1 MGGFTFL
8 LQTVSIIGVT
18 LQKFGWMRRKVLI
31 YGGFFAALLVV
42 FYFFLYRFAD
52 FSPSGLKVINENV
65 QDFSF
70 TSQDNQP
77 FTQKEVEG
85 KVYVAEYF
93 FTTCAGICPKMNANM
108 RRVYDAFKTEKS
120 FLILSHTCMPE
131 TDSVPV
137 LKAYEHK
144 MLNGKLAKNADGSLR
159 IDDEGISTAATGTAA
174 TNWFFVTGNKVAL
187 YKMARES
194 YIIDNNQRDT
204 AQKISDQFLHT
215 QFFALVDKQRRVR
228 GIYDGLKATEVDKLI
243 DDIPGLLKEK
253 TPKGT
258 FRNGFSNTPN

>member
-1 MGGFTFL
+1 
-8 LQTVSIIGVT
+8 
-18 LQKFGWMRRKVLI
+18 MRRKILI

-70 TSQDNQP
+70 TDQDNRP

-108 RRVYDAFKTEKS
+108 RRVYDAFKTEKD

-131 TDSVPV
+131 TDSVPL
-137 LKAYEHK
+137 LKAYEQK
-144 MLNGKLAKNADGSLR
+144 MLNGTLAKNADGSLR
-159 IDDEGISTAATGTAA
+159 IDDAANSAAATA
-174 TNWFFVTGNKVAL
+174 TNWFFITGDKAAL

-194 YIIDNNQRDT
+194 YIIDNNQQDT
-204 AQKISDQFLHT
+204 AQKITDQFLHT

-228 GIYDGLKATEVDKLI
+228 GIYDGLKAAEVDKLI
-243 DDIPGLLKEK
+243 NDIPGLLKEK
-253 TPKGT
+253 MPKGT

>member
-1 MGGFTFL
+1 
-8 LQTVSIIGVT
+8 
-18 LQKFGWMRRKVLI
+18 MRRKFWI
-31 YGGFFAALLVV
+31 YAGFFGVLLVV
-42 FYFFLYRFAD
+42 FYFFLYRVAD

-70 TSQDNQP
+70 TNQDNKP
-77 FTQKEVEG
+77 FTQQEVEG

-93 FTTCAGICPKMNANM
+93 FTTCTGICPIMNANM
-108 RRVYDAFKTEKS
+108 RRVYDTYKTEKD

-131 TDSVPV
+131 VDSVPV
-137 LKAYEHK
+137 LKAYQHK
-144 MLNGKLAKNADGSLR
+144 MLTGTVEKNADGSLR
-159 IDDEGISTAATGTAA
+159 ITGNGTAGANDTTA
-174 TNWFFVTGNKVAL
+174 TNWVFVTGSKAGL

-194 YIIDNNQRDT
+194 YIIDNNQQDT

-228 GIYDGLKATEVDKLI
+228 GIYDGLKMAEMDKLLT
-243 DDIPGLLKEK
+243 DIKGLLQEK

>member
-1 MGGFTFL
+1 V
-8 LQTVSIIGVT
+8 TVIGVT
-18 LQKFGWMRRKVLI
+18 LYKFGWMRRKILI
-31 YGGFFAALLVV
+31 YGGFFAVLLFV

-70 TSQDNQP
+70 TNQDNLP

-108 RRVYDAFKTEKS
+108 RRVYDAFKTEKD

-131 TDSVPV
+131 TDSVPL
-137 LKAYEHK
+137 LKAYEYR

-159 IDDEGISTAATGTAA
+159 IDEEGIGAAATGPAV
-174 TNWFFVTGNKVAL
+174 TNWFFLTGDKAAL
-187 YKMARES
+187 YKMARGS

-215 QFFALVDKQRRVR
+215 QFFALVDRQRRVR
-228 GIYDGLKATEVDKLI
+228 GIYDGLKAAEVDKLI